1 MKAALGSIITAGLVV
16 ALVAGSMA
24 VIATSGQALA
34 PHTFAALQ
42 RY

>member
-16 ALVAGSMA
+16 AIVLGSVALI
-24 VIATSGQALA
+24 VTSEEVLA
-34 PHTFAALQ
+34 PHYFAALQ